1 MQDGNGA
8 GRTAWG
14 AQELCGQAWAVGDRE
29 NGKKSDEAGRVL
41 TPTPSKNFRF
51 RSGSG
56 RANRGVLPPHSMYLT
71 NGIVSL
77 PAIVTVDTKLY
88 LYPMYNDLTVRNG
101 RLINNRP
108 NGITGIQ
115 QAAQIKKEMKRA
127 AKISVMEEA
136 IYRAEMRADM
146 VESMMP
152 AKRIER

>member
-1 MQDGNGA
+1 
-8 GRTAWG
+8 
-14 AQELCGQAWAVGDRE
+14 
-29 NGKKSDEAGRVL
+29 
-41 TPTPSKNFRF
+41 
-51 RSGSG
+51 
-56 RANRGVLPPHSMYLT
+56 
-71 NGIVSL
+71 
-77 PAIVTVDTKLY
+77 
-88 LYPMYNDLTVRNG
+88 MYNDLTVRNG